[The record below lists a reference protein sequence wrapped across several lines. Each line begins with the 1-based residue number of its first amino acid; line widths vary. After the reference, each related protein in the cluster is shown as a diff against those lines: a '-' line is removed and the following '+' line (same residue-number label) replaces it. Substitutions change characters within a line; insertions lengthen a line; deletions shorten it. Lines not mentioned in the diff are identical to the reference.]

1 MRRNFLSKKI
11 LLHSRFIRF
20 SMQIGM
26 DSFVQLMISITAA
39 FFSEMTSN
47 GQPVMVD
54 D

>member
-39 FFSEMTSN
+39 FSEMTSN